1 MLIENDFLLQKMV
14 LVCKIV
20 YISTVSI
27 PAGLWRA
34 QLDHIIT
41 HLKAHATSSHEFQ
54 DSIGYYQ
61 LGKVSDKLYFCH
73 IHCVCMYTCSY
84 TAVL

>member
-1 MLIENDFLLQKMV
+1 M
-14 LVCKIV
+14 

-73 IHCVCMYTCSY
+73 SLCMYVCTRVAIQQFY
-84 TAVL
+84 RA